1 MNIYVGNY
9 WVPFP
14 ASEYGGTWSVI
25 AKDEQQCIELLTEH
39 KYYDDEYNE
48 FIPSAVRQAYVFKL
62 MHDTHP
68 HVVDTFFT

>member
-14 ASEYGGTWSVI
+14 ASEYGGTWTVI
-25 AKDEQQCIELLTEH
+25 AKNDQQCIDLLKEH
-39 KYYDDEYNE
+39 KYSRDEYDE
-48 FIPSAVRQAYVFKL
+48 LIPSAVRQAYMFKL